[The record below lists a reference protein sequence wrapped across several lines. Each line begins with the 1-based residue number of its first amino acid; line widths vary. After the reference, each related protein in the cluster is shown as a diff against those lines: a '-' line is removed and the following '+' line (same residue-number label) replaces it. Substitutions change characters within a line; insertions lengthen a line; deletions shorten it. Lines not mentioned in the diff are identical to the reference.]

1 MARDAVHGR
10 ELVRLRRGA
19 GMTEDQRER
28 LRAAAVERVR
38 TRYSWSAV
46 TNAYE
51 SLFQR
56 LRERR
61 Q

>member
-1 MARDAVHGR
+1 MR
-10 ELVRLRRGA
+10 EVLA
-19 GMTEDQRER
+19 MTEDQRER

-51 SLFQR
+51 ALFCSR
-56 LRERR
+56 LATRR